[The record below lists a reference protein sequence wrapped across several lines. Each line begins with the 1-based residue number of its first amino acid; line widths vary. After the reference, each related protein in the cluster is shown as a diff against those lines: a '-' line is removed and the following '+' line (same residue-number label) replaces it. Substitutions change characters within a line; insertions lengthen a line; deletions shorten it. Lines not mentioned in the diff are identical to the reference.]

1 MMDELADELERRPRP
16 AAPAELRERVLS
28 AVSRELVNHKRR
40 VPRWERAAEI
50 AVAASLVLGVG
61 MNVWQ
66 WRAQSPRFDRN
77 AVSRMVNSNR
87 LASIGRLDDREV
99 DEAIRRH
106 YTALT
111 RSRQRSSSML
121 AQRYQELLNEWI
133 SSNSRPGA
141 KL

>member
-1 MMDELADELERRPRP
+1 MTDELSHELDRLPRP
-16 AAPAELRERVLS
+16 AAPEELRERVLS
-28 AVSRELVNHKRR
+28 AVSRELANRKRR

-66 WRAQSPRFDRN
+66 WRAQSPRFDPN

-87 LASIGRLDDREV
+87 LASIDRLDDREV
-99 DEAIRRH
+99 DEAIRRQ
-106 YTALT
+106 YAALT

-121 AQRYQELLNEWI
+121 AQRYPELLNEWI
-133 SSNSRPGA
+133 PSNSRPGA